1 MTAPRPLGSHIGIQ
15 PREATPLSAT
25 ITPFS
30 LFDGDWVNRWFAWL
44 GLRSR
49 HAAAIAGRCLFVAG
63 VTWVPMA
70 ILAIIQHLY
79 STTIDARNFFADYAA
94 YAQFLIALP
103 LFVVGERI
111 VSRSTREAAETF
123 VDSGVLEPG
132 DLPLADAAHRGVA
145 RLARSRGVEWGCVVL
160 AYALAA
166 ATILPERSTPSMHTW
181 HMGAGDDPDATI
193 RTIFGLTLPGAWALL
208 VALPLLNYWWLR
220 IGWKVIVWTRYLYRI
235 SRPRLVL
242 VASHP
247 DQTGG
252 VGFVSDVQAT
262 FALIIF
268 AYGLSNVAAVIAY
281 KVAIEK
287 APLTLP
293 PVWGPA
299 LGFIIGAPA
308 LFTAPLLMFTK
319 QLFRTKHRA
328 LAVYREQI
336 LRRSLA
342 FESSWLAA
350 DTSDAASAT
359 VLGNMSH
366 LSTLFGRIERMRI
379 VPFDLKSALQLIGST
394 VGSVAAALPLLK
406 IQAPIKDWL
415 EFISTLLR
423 HGG

>member
-1 MTAPRPLGSHIGIQ
+1 LIESREVVRP
-15 PREATPLSAT
+15 SAT

-30 LFDGDWVNRWFAWL
+30 LFDEDWVNRWFAWL

-49 HAAAIAGRCLFVAG
+49 HAADIAGRCLFVAG
-63 VTWVPMA
+63 VTWLPMA
-70 ILAIIQHLY
+70 VLALIQHLY
-79 STTIDARNFFADYAA
+79 SRTIDARNFFADYAA

-123 VDSGVLEPG
+123 VDSGVLEPA
-132 DLPLADAAHRGVA
+132 DLPLADAAHREVA
-145 RLARSRGVEWGCVVL
+145 RLARSRAAEWSCVVL

-166 ATILPERSTPSMHTW
+166 ATILPERWAPAMHTW
-181 HMGAGDDPDATI
+181 HMGAGDAGI
-193 RTIFGLTLPGAWALL
+193 RTILGLTLPGAWALV
-208 VALPLLNYWWLR
+208 VALPLLNYWWIR

-252 VGFVSDVQAT
+252 IGFVSDVQAT

-342 FESSWLAA
+342 FESSWLGA

-359 VLGNMSH
+359 VLGNMNH
-366 LSTLFGRIERMRI
+366 LTTLFGRIERMRI
-379 VPFDLKSALQLIGST
+379 VPFDLKSGLQLIGST

-415 EFISTLLR
+415 EFLSTLLR

>member
-1 MTAPRPLGSHIGIQ
+1 MSAPRPLSSHLGIE
-15 PREATPLSAT
+15 PREPARPSAS
-25 ITPFS
+25 ITTFA
-30 LFDGDWVNRWFAWL
+30 LFDGDLVNRRFDQL

-49 HAAAIAGRCLFVAG
+49 HAGDIAGRCLFVAG

-70 ILAIIQHLY
+70 VLAIVQHLY
-79 STTIDARNFFADYAA
+79 STHIDARNFFADYAA
-94 YAQFLIALP
+94 YAQFLLALP
-103 LFVVGERI
+103 LFVIGERI

-123 VDSGVLEPG
+123 VDSGVLEAA
-132 DLPLADAAHRGVA
+132 DLPVADAAHREVA
-145 RLARSRGVEWGCVVL
+145 RLSRSRGVEWVCIAL

-166 ATILPERSTPSMHTW
+166 ATILPEWWTPSMHTW
-181 HMGAGDDPDATI
+181 HMGAGDASI

-208 VALPLLNYWWLR
+208 VALPLLNYWWIR
-220 IGWKVIVWTRYLYRI
+220 IGWKVLVWTRYLYRI
-235 SRPRLVL
+235 SRLRLVL

-252 VGFVSDVQAT
+252 IGFVSDVQAT

-281 KVAIEK
+281 KVAIEH

-299 LGFIIGAPA
+299 VGFIIGAPA

-336 LRRSLA
+336 LRRLLA
-342 FESSWLAA
+342 FESTWLGA
-350 DTSDAASAT
+350 DASDATSAT
-359 VLGNMSH
+359 VLGNMNH
-366 LSTLFGRIERMRI
+366 LTTLFQRIEHMRI
-379 VPFDLKSALQLIGST
+379 VPFDLRSGLQLIGST
-394 VGSVAAALPLLK
+394 VGSVAAALPLLQL
-406 IQAPIKDWL
+406 QASLKDWL
-415 EFISTLLR
+415 EFISTLLK
-423 HGG
+423 HG